1 MLEREADQSNH
12 SMNAERAL
20 PFLRTHPQGDVR
32 LANIE
37 KHLPAAMKVYR
48 ETLEPTKAQKLNTSL
63 VHAKGKE
70 DAEKEVRSNQGQMS
84 GRQYK
89 QLSTDVKPDARA

>member
-12 SMNAERAL
+12 SMTAERAL

-32 LANIE
+32 LANIK

-48 ETLEPTKAQKLNTSL
+48 ETLEPTKVQKLNTSL
-63 VHAKGKE
+63 VHAKGKD
-70 DAEKEVRSNQGQMS
+70 DAEKEVKSNKEQIS
-84 GRQYK
+84 GRQAK
-89 QLSTDVKPDARA
+89 QLLPASKPDARA